1 MRAARYRRA
10 VTTTWILVAKSDVGW
25 RSDPTQPPRSAVLA
39 CPQCARAVRAYAH
52 TLREPEPREVFVCPG
67 CGARV
72 EEVGW
77 QGDAA
82 PPLPGASVDELRAAI
97 EQAVMEAERWRCQA
111 DGARQ
116 RKDFEW
122 AERAVAWSVAAEQR
136 ATALRSQAAT
146 TEPRP
151 SR

>member
-1 MRAARYRRA
+1 M
-10 VTTTWILVAKSDVGW
+10 TTTWILVAKSDAGW
-25 RSDPTQPPRSAVLA
+25 RGDPARPPRSAVLS

-52 TLREPEPREVFVCPG
+52 TLREPEPREVFLCPG
-67 CGARV
+67 CGALV
-72 EEVGW
+72 EEAVW
-77 QGDAA
+77 PGDAA
-82 PPLPGASVDELRAAI
+82 PPLPGASVEELRAAI

-116 RKDFEW
+116 RKDDAW

-136 ATALRSQAAT
+136 AAALRSQAAAM
-146 TEPRP
+146 EPAT